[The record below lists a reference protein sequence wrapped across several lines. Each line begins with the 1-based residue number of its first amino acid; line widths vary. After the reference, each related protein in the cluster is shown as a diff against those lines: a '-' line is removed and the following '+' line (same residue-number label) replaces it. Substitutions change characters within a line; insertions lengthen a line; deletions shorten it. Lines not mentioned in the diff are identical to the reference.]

1 VSDDQT
7 WRTPDAPQGADGAG
21 GESADGHRGRN
32 AAGQGPGSGPAN
44 PGYAQQP
51 PAWQHGQTAWQQQPP
66 AWQQQPLTGYG
77 QQPDWAPPPKPGL
90 VPLRPL
96 GFGTLLGA
104 PFQVLRQNPKI
115 TVGAALIMQGLPS
128 VFVAVLT
135 SAIAFLLLTRVTSAD
150 VQDQSAIT
158 AGAIGGSILLGV
170 LSIVVSTVF
179 SALLQGIVVAEVSR
193 ETLGEKLTFGSLWRM
208 VRGRMAALVG
218 WAFLFALAWLLA
230 LALVIVIVVVLASL
244 GGPAGII
251 GALLA
256 GLAGGVG
263 LIAAAIW
270 INTKL
275 AIVPSAI
282 VIERLP
288 IGAAMLRS
296 WELTTGYFW
305 RTLGVIVLIAVIIG
319 AVTQIIATPFSLIG
333 MMAGGIVAPTSLS
346 GQDQS
351 AFAPFLA
358 AQLGTNILASIVGAV
373 IGAIGSVAQTA
384 AVALLYIDLRMRK
397 EGLDLHLI
405 RFVEARQA
413 GQAVPDPYTR
423 PAPASPAPPAAPWP
437 GV

>member
-1 VSDDQT
+1 MSDNQT
-7 WRTPDAPQGADGAG
+7 WWTPDAPQGANGAG
-21 GESADGHRGRN
+21 GESAGN
-32 AAGQGPGSGPAN
+32 AAGQRPGPGPAH
-44 PGYAQQP
+44 PGYAQQRQT
-51 PAWQHGQTAWQQQPP
+51 PAWQHQQP
-66 AWQQQPLTGYG
+66 AGQHQPLTGYG
-77 QQPDWAPPPKPGL
+77 QQPGWAPPPKPGL

-104 PFQVLRQNPKI
+104 PFQALRQNPKI
-115 TVGAALIMQGLPS
+115 TVGAALILQGVPS
-128 VFVAVLT
+128 IFVAVLT
-135 SAIAFLLLTRVTSAD
+135 SAIVSLLLTRVTTANA
-150 VQDQSAIT
+150 QDQSAIT

-179 SALLQGIVVAEVSR
+179 SALLQGIVVTEVSR
-193 ETLGEKLTFGSLWRM
+193 ETLGEKLSFGSLWRM
-208 VRGRMAALVG
+208 VRGRMAALIG

-230 LALVIVIVVVLASL
+230 LVTVIVVALASL

-251 GALLA
+251 GAVLV
-256 GLAGGVG
+256 GIAGGFG
-263 LIAAAIW
+263 LIAVAIW

-288 IGAAMLRS
+288 IGAAVSRS
-296 WELTTGYFW
+296 WRLTTGYFW

-319 AVTQIIATPFSLIG
+319 TVTQIITTPFSLIG
-333 MMAGGIVAPTSLS
+333 MMAGGIFAPTALS

-351 AFAPFLA
+351 GVDQFLA
-358 AQLGTNILASIVGAV
+358 VQLGTNILASIVGAV
-373 IGAIGSVAQTA
+373 VGAIGSVVQTA

-397 EGLDLHLI
+397 EGLDLHLV

-413 GQAVPDPYTR
+413 GQDLPDPYTQPAPTAPVW
-423 PAPASPAPPAAPWP
+423 PAPAPPDAPWP